1 MEASNSGRK
10 FLVVVVQIMTLIQPR
25 GKYWQNESHTLTE
38 LKNETL
44 GLSNLTCFC
53 ISVRI

>member
-25 GKYWQNESHTLTE
+25 GKYWQNESHKLTE
-38 LKNETL
+38 L
-44 GLSNLTCFC
+44 
-53 ISVRI
+53 